1 MNILI
6 ILIVPLISFLVSWDS
21 VAAPPP
27 RLVSAPPPH
36 LKQLS
41 AEQLNKRHQLITTD
55 TNTTSIKQIGKQ
67 TSVLNWS
74 QSPAQG
80 AKRLQKIFF
89 FRQPPHPDPIPPT
102 FQMDLNSP
110 KITQD

>member
-1 MNILI
+1 MNILL
-6 ILIVPLISFLVSWDS
+6 ILIIPLISFLVSWDS

-27 RLVSAPPPH
+27 RLVSAPPLPH

-67 TSVLNWS
+67 TSVLNLS
-74 QSPAQG
+74 
-80 AKRLQKIFF
+80 K
-89 FRQPPHPDPIPPT
+89 
-102 FQMDLNSP
+102 
-110 KITQD
+110 